1 MVGLRYGTVPVVRS
15 VGGMVDTVFDR
26 DYSPRAPH
34 ERNGYAFEHVDN
46 PAIESALSRAI
57 RLWFDQPVE
66 FRGLIDSAM
75 RADNSWNRPGR
86 QYLDVYEHIRRD
98 RRAVPG
104 LDAAPQVPPAR
115 ASRARP

>member
-1 MVGLRYGTVPVVRS
+1 VVRS

-26 DYSPRAPH
+26 DYSPRPRP

-46 PAIESALSRAI
+46 PALESALGRAI
-57 RLWFDQPVE
+57 RLRFDQPVE
-66 FRGLIDSAM
+66 FRRLIDSAM

-86 QYLDVYEHIRRD
+86 QYLNVYEHIRRD

-104 LDAAPQVPPAR
+104 LLGAPWVSPPHR
-115 ASRARP
+115 GRTGP